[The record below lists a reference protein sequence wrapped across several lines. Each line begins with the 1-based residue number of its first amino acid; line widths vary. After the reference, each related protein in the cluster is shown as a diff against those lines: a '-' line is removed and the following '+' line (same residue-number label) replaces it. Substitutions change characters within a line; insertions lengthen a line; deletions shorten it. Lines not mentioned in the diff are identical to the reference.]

1 MSRPRLR
8 IVVAGMV
15 AADPY
20 QGGATWA
27 ILQFVLGLRRLGH
40 EVLLIDPVRDDV
52 IAPASIE
59 YFRAV
64 MEEFDLQEHAALLG
78 SRSRETAGRSYPD
91 IKNACAG
98 ADLLFNISGLLT
110 DEELLDL
117 IRIRVYVDLDPAFTQ
132 LWHAAEGID
141 MHFGLH
147 THFVSVGLALG
158 RASCPVPMC
167 GVSWIITPPPVV
179 LARWPASDVVEQRAL
194 TTVANWR
201 GYGSIHHEGVHYGQ
215 KVHSLRQLITLPTR
229 TDQTFQIALD
239 IHPDEHRD
247 IEALRAHAWEL
258 VDPHEMAGTP
268 DRYQRFIQG
277 SRAEIGIAKS
287 GYVVSRCGWFS
298 DRSACYLASGRP
310 VIAQDT
316 GFREMLPTGEGLLV
330 FTDEEEALAAIAA
343 VTADYAVHASAARA
357 IAEEH
362 LDSDL
367 VLGRLLET
375 LV

>member
-20 QGGATWA
+20 HGGATWA

-52 IAPASIE
+52 IGPASIE

-64 MEEFDLQEHAALLG
+64 MEEFELQGHAALLASG
-78 SRSRETAGRSYPD
+78 PRETIGLSYPD
-91 IKNACAG
+91 LKTACAA
-98 ADLLFNISGLLT
+98 ADLLLNISGLLH
-110 DEELLDL
+110 DEELLGL
-117 IRIRVYVDLDPAFTQ
+117 IRIRAYVDLDPAFTQ

-158 RASCPVPMC
+158 RASCPVPTC
-167 GVSWIITPPPVV
+167 GVSWIITLPPVV
-179 LARWPASDVVEQRAL
+179 LARWPASDVVEHGAL

-215 KVHSLRQLITLPTR
+215 KVHSLRGLITLPTR
-229 TDQTFQIALD
+229 TDETFEIALD

-247 IEALRAHAWEL
+247 IDALLAYGWGL
-258 VDPHEMAGTP
+258 VSPREMAGTP
-268 DRYQRFIQG
+268 DRYQRFIRG

-316 GFREMLPTGEGLLV
+316 GFGEMLPTGGGLLA
-330 FTDEEEALAAIAA
+330 FTDEEEALAAIEA
-343 VTADYAVHASAARA
+343 VAGDYVTHARAARA

-367 VLGRLLET
+367 VLRRLLEA
-375 LV
+375 LL